1 MKKQRYTIRY
11 KIALADIDMRQNLY
25 SLIAFSLLSIIVS
38 CTPLTPPS
46 PTTSI
51 ISSVT
56 FVSDSRQVVRAV
68 YRNDDTVTLTFPDGR
83 TEILVLAVSAS
94 GARYILEENEWWE
107 HQGEATYSTSN
118 QIIFTGKLQAPTQ

>member
-1 MKKQRYTIRY
+1 MKLFLKYFI
-11 KIALADIDMRQNLY
+11 L
-25 SLIAFSLLSIIVS
+25 FSLLATLAS

-56 FVSDSRQVVRAV
+56 FVSDSRQAVRAV
-68 YRNDDTVTLTFPDGR
+68 YRDDDTVTLTFPDGR

-94 GARYILEENEWWE
+94 GARYVLEENEWWE

-118 QIIFTGKLQAPTQ
+118 QIIFAGKLQAPTQ